1 MTITDIK
8 VYDNSGLLWSLG
20 DTAFVSFGSFG
31 QYIKIITRVS
41 TSAAVTGNLTFDAA
55 MFSPTAY
62 NADPSNIHPV
72 YGSAARGFILDVSS
86 LAVSTPTSM
95 LYYGNN
101 RSHNIGT
108 ATLEILNVGKTL
120 FSITH
125 EFNLLKD
132 VNDWM
137 HSSDATTLD
146 NSDAFTSYG
155 DATTIYDVIKYYNV
169 YLWNAN
175 GEYDANGA
183 ALAFSKNDEYNN
195 GPGIVSDMEFEYYD
209 GVTLKDSLLSNVD
222 TTIRVKF
229 DDFDSLAYRVDL
241 ILGSQDI
248 QAELN
253 ASRDEQLGLLT
264 YTTTTI
270 TTISGTDKYAEFL
283 IDKDDLQ
290 YKNYQIIAVVKDAA
304 NKSTSKGVAS
314 LVKFSF
320 TECVP
325 RINVNW
331 KSYLNTRTTS
341 KIDCAG
347 YERMCLELTIW
358 HDTFPTETPPS
369 PSYEDCL
376 SDQLINNSTLLGS
389 LQTITI
395 PILGENHIFT
405 NNSGTI
411 TSNFTQDEIESGTSS
426 GNDFT
431 KIRIFFRVEETYV
444 GQLTTLDASFYSVF
458 NQLLI
463 VNNSVVSVPMVGHTI
478 NQPLEIRCAIYEN
491 DNPSADIT
499 ALDVYDDDGRKYG
512 AICEDSE
519 YIECI
524 AESLVAYDVQALLVK
539 PNNISEEE
547 LFASVQSE
555 SYFATLTSPY
565 IYDLEGD
572 FTTAGDCKFKVQNIN
587 LDYNKIM
594 VVCCK

>member
-20 DTAFVSFGSFG
+20 DTPFVSFGSFG
-31 QYIKIITRVS
+31 QYLKVVTRVS

-55 MFSPTAY
+55 MFSPTIY

-95 LYYGNN
+95 LYYGND

-108 ATLEILNVGKTL
+108 ATLEILNVGKTD
-120 FSITH
+120 FSVTH

-137 HSSDATTLD
+137 HSTDATTLD

-175 GEYDANGA
+175 GEFDANGA

-195 GPGIVSDMEFEYYD
+195 GPGIVSDIEFEYYD

-253 ASRDEQLGLLT
+253 ASRDEQLNLLT

-283 IDKDDLQ
+283 IDKDDLE
-290 YKNYQIIAVVKDAA
+290 YKNYQIVAVVKNAA

-325 RINVNW
+325 SIEVNW
-331 KSYLNTRTTS
+331 KSYLNTRATS

-347 YERMCLELTIW
+347 YERMALELKIW
-358 HDTFPTETPPS
+358 HDQNTSSLPS
-369 PSYEDCL
+369 PGYETCL
-376 SDQLINNSTLLGS
+376 SSQGIANATLMTS

-395 PILGENHIFT
+395 PLFGETHIFT
-405 NNSGTI
+405 NNGGTLS
-411 TSNFTQDEIESGTSS
+411 SNYTQDEIETGTDSGHDYTI
-426 GNDFT
+426 
-431 KIRIFFRVEETYV
+431 IRMFFRVEENYV

-463 VNNSVVSVPMVGHTI
+463 VNNAVVSVPMVGHTI

-499 ALDVYDDDGRKYG
+499 ALDVYDSDGRKYG
-512 AICEDSE
+512 AICEDSK

-572 FTTAGDCKFKVQNIN
+572 FTTGGDCKFKVQNIN

>member
-304 NKSTSKGVAS
+304 NKSTSKGE
-314 LVKFSF
+314 FSF

>member
-20 DTAFVSFGSFG
+20 DTPFLSFGSFG
-31 QYIKIITRVS
+31 QNIKIVSRIT
-41 TSAAVTGNLTFDAA
+41 TSAAVSGNLTFDAA

-62 NADPSNIHPV
+62 DADPSNIHPV
-72 YGSAARGFILDVSS
+72 YGSAARGFILDVTS
-86 LAVSTPTSM
+86 LAITTPTQM
-95 LYYGNN
+95 LTYGNN
-101 RSHNIGT
+101 NTHNIGT
-108 ATLEILNVGKTL
+108 ATIEILDASRQV
-120 FSITH
+120 FQIEH
-125 EFNLLKD
+125 EFSLLKD

-137 HSSDATTLD
+137 HSTDTTTL
-146 NSDAFTSYG
+146 NNGDALTSYG
-155 DATTIYDVIKYYNV
+155 DATTIYDVIKYYNIYV
-169 YLWNAN
+169 WTAA
-175 GEYDANGA
+175 EHDANGA
-183 ALAFSKNDEYNN
+183 ALAFSREGEYNK
-195 GPGIVSDMEFEYYD
+195 GTAIVSDIEIEYYD
-209 GVTLKDSLLSNVD
+209 GATLKDSLLSNVD
-222 TTIRVKF
+222 TTVRVKF
-229 DDFDSLAYRVDL
+229 DDFDSLAFRVDL
-241 ILGSQDI
+241 VLGSQDV
-248 QAELN
+248 QDEAN
-253 ASRDEQLGLLT
+253 VSRDEQLGLLT

-270 TTISGTDKYAEFL
+270 TTIAGTEKYAEFT
-283 IDKDDLQ
+283 ISKSDLEF
-290 YKNYQIIAVVKDAA
+290 KNYQVIATIKNNA
-304 NKSTSKGVAS
+304 NKSTSKGAAS
-314 LVKFSF
+314 NLKFSF

-325 RINVNW
+325 RIDVDW

-347 YERMCLELTIW
+347 YERMCVELTIW
-358 HDTFPTETPPS
+358 HDQFPTETPPS

-411 TSNFTQDEIESGTSS
+411 TSNFFQDEIESGTSS

-431 KIRIFFRVEETYV
+431 KIRIFFRVEESYI
-444 GQLTTLDASFYSVF
+444 GQLTTLDASLYSVF
-458 NQLLI
+458 NQVLV
-463 VNNSVVSVPMVGHTI
+463 VNGALVEVPMVGHTI

-499 ALDVYDDDGRKYG
+499 ALDVYDDEGRKYD

-524 AESLVAYDVQALLVK
+524 AESLVAYDVQALLVN
-539 PNNISEEE
+539 PSNIEEEE
-547 LFASVQSE
+547 LFASIQSE
-555 SYFATLTSPY
+555 SFFATLTSPY

-572 FTTAGDCKFKVQNIN
+572 FTTANNCKFKVQNIN
-587 LDYNKIM
+587 LNYNKIM

>member
-20 DTAFVSFGSFG
+20 DTPFVSFGSFG
-31 QYIKIITRVS
+31 QYIKIVTSVS
-41 TSAAVTGNLTFDAA
+41 TSVAVTGNLTFDAA

-95 LYYGNN
+95 LYYGNDK
-101 RSHNIGT
+101 SHNIGT

-120 FSITH
+120 FSVTH

-209 GVTLKDSLLSNVD
+209 GVTLKDTLLSNVD

-395 PILGENHIFT
+395 PLFEETHIFT
-405 NNSGTI
+405 NTSGTLS
-411 TSNFTQDEIESGTSS
+411 SNYTQDEIETGTDS
-426 GNDFT
+426 GNDYT
-431 KIRIFFRVEETYV
+431 IIRIFFRVEETYV

-512 AICEDSE
+512 AICEGSE

>member
-1 MTITDIK
+1 
-8 VYDNSGLLWSLG
+8 
-20 DTAFVSFGSFG
+20 
-31 QYIKIITRVS
+31 
-41 TSAAVTGNLTFDAA
+41 
-55 MFSPTAY
+55 
-62 NADPSNIHPV
+62 
-72 YGSAARGFILDVSS
+72 
-86 LAVSTPTSM
+86 
-95 LYYGNN
+95 
-101 RSHNIGT
+101 
-108 ATLEILNVGKTL
+108 
-120 FSITH
+120 
-125 EFNLLKD
+125 
-132 VNDWM
+132 
-137 HSSDATTLD
+137 
-146 NSDAFTSYG
+146 
-155 DATTIYDVIKYYNV
+155 
-169 YLWNAN
+169 
-175 GEYDANGA
+175 
-183 ALAFSKNDEYNN
+183 
-195 GPGIVSDMEFEYYD
+195 
-209 GVTLKDSLLSNVD
+209 LLSNVD

>member
-20 DTAFVSFGSFG
+20 DTPFVSFGSFG
-31 QYIKIITRVS
+31 QYIKIVTSVS
-41 TSAAVTGNLTFDAA
+41 TSVAVTGNLTFDAA

-95 LYYGNN
+95 LYYGNDK
-101 RSHNIGT
+101 SHNIGA

-195 GPGIVSDMEFEYYD
+195 GPGIVSDIEFEYYD

-253 ASRDEQLGLLT
+253 ASRDEQLALLT

-325 RINVNW
+325 SIEVSW

-512 AICEDSE
+512 AICERSE

>member
-20 DTAFVSFGSFG
+20 DTPFVSFGSFG
-31 QYIKIITRVS
+31 QYIKIVTSVS
-41 TSAAVTGNLTFDAA
+41 TSVAVTGNLTFDAA

-101 RSHNIGT
+101 RSHNIGA

-195 GPGIVSDMEFEYYD
+195 GPGIVSDIEFEYYD

-253 ASRDEQLGLLT
+253 ASRDEQLALLT

-304 NKSTSKGVAS
+304 NKSTSKGVAG

-512 AICEDSE
+512 AICEGSE

>member
-20 DTAFVSFGSFG
+20 DTPFVSFGSFG
-31 QYIKIITRVS
+31 QYLKIVTRVS

-108 ATLEILNVGKTL
+108 ATLEILNVGKTV
-120 FSITH
+120 FSVTH

-137 HSSDATTLD
+137 HSTDATTLD

-169 YLWNAN
+169 YFWNAN

-195 GPGIVSDMEFEYYD
+195 GPGIVSDIEFEYYD

-248 QAELN
+248 QSELN

-270 TTISGTDKYAEFL
+270 TTIDGTKKYAEFL

-290 YKNYQIIAVVKDAA
+290 YKNYRLIAVVKDAA
-304 NKSTSKGVAS
+304 NKSTSKGVPS
-314 LVKFSF
+314 LVIFSF

-325 RINVNW
+325 LINVSW

-347 YERMCLELTIW
+347 YERMALELKIW
-358 HDTFPTETPPS
+358 HDTYPTETPPS
-369 PSYEDCL
+369 PSYETCL
-376 SDQLINNSTLLGS
+376 SGQGIVNSTLMSS

-395 PILGENHIFT
+395 PLFEETHIFT
-405 NNSGTI
+405 NNMGTLS
-411 TSNFTQDEIESGTSS
+411 SNYTQDEIETGTTSGHDYTI
-426 GNDFT
+426 
-431 KIRIFFRVEETYV
+431 IRMFFRVEENYV

-463 VNNSVVSVPMVGHTI
+463 VNNTIVSVAMIGHTI

-491 DNPSADIT
+491 DNPSPDIT

-524 AESLVAYDVQALLVK
+524 AESAVAYDVQALLIK

-555 SYFATLTSPY
+555 SYFATLTSPF

-572 FTTAGDCKFKVQNIN
+572 FTIGGDCKFKVQNIN